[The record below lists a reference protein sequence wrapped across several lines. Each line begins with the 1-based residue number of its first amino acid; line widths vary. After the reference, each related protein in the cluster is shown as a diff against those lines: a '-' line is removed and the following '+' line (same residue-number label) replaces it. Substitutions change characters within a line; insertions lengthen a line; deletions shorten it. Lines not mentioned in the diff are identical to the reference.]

1 MIIDVLG
8 PKKSRNSKMN
18 TCISLLPTEEKQIL
32 DVSLKL
38 ATLAKF
44 TSLKSGSGVEAKI
57 NMGLLTGSAHDQL

>member
-18 TCISLLPTEEKQIL
+18 TCISLLLIEEKQIL

-44 TSLKSGSGVEAKI
+44 TSLKSGSGAAKI